1 MIEELEILTAN
12 MEENCGK
19 SELNNI
25 IYTLIS
31 IIKPAPVEVMEID
44 AENNGIQFLIIHIAK
59 YILPL

>member
-25 IYTLIS
+25 IFTLIS

-44 AENNGIQFLIIHIAK
+44 AENNGIQFLNIHIAK

>member
-1 MIEELEILTAN
+1 VIEELEILTAN

>member
-1 MIEELEILTAN
+1 LIEELEILTAN